1 MLVKKVFCSF
11 LVFVFLF
18 TGICVSAETHSKEE
32 LIPIQESATV
42 ESDSFTYQGMS
53 YSSDGRG
60 KFLFQAITNKTDKKL
75 PVSIDLLLFDQNKKN
90 IGFVTYCTEQDYGGE
105 YSLFTLKAKESTPF
119 SISLSE
125 KYFVE
130 GKSTS
135 DLSYYAV
142 LDENPYCKIGGYD
155 KYSGLTIEE
164 IVNGTVTVDGE
175 EVSPFQFPITIE
187 VDMKLIMIVLGAVL
201 FAFFVQGLF
210 LNALHKR
217 MYFQSTILSFLPYTC
232 NYIAVKLAF
241 GQKVGNI
248 YKYILIGSIF
258 LAFVPILN
266 MISILISFVSGIA
279 YILDFVKL
287 VTKNYHLFVIGEELI
302 QSPPPLEQKVEAGF
316 RLPDRPTTPPV
327 SEPVTSPVTEPVT
340 SPMTEAIGGPVEV
353 PTTPMNQDLNSE
365 SDNFQFD
372 LDDFSDMQQAE
383 PVSTSEENPTTIP
396 NQKEGESELMDLFK

>member
-18 TGICVSAETHSKEE
+18 TGICVSAETHSQEE

-130 GKSTS
+130 GKSAS

-142 LDENPYCKIGGYD
+142 LDENPYCKIGD
-155 KYSGLTIEE
+155 
-164 IVNGTVTVDGE
+164 
-175 EVSPFQFPITIE
+175 
-187 VDMKLIMIVLGAVL
+187 
-201 FAFFVQGLF
+201 
-210 LNALHKR
+210 
-217 MYFQSTILSFLPYTC
+217 
-232 NYIAVKLAF
+232 
-241 GQKVGNI
+241 
-248 YKYILIGSIF
+248 
-258 LAFVPILN
+258 
-266 MISILISFVSGIA
+266 MISILV
-279 YILDFVKL
+279 L
-287 VTKNYHLFVIGEELI
+287 
-302 QSPPPLEQKVEAGF
+302 
-316 RLPDRPTTPPV
+316 R
-327 SEPVTSPVTEPVT
+327 
-340 SPMTEAIGGPVEV
+340 
-353 PTTPMNQDLNSE
+353 
-365 SDNFQFD
+365 
-372 LDDFSDMQQAE
+372 
-383 PVSTSEENPTTIP
+383 
-396 NQKEGESELMDLFK
+396 